1 MQRSGVTWVQL
12 LAVASS
18 VAFLVLAVI
27 ASAGQV
33 DALDQDLRQ
42 VFRPDDVWGPWQLVF
57 GNVVDGAAPRVSL
70 AVLAV
75 SGALAAVLRTSWRP
89 LVYVAALALTGALV
103 TQVAKALI
111 GRADPHGDVGTLSGS
126 FPSGHMVILLVCL
139 GGVLLVWRQHP
150 PVWAWALVALAGLT
164 MGFSL
169 LLLSMHWFTD
179 VAGGAL
185 LAVPLLVVA
194 ASPRFVGPVHRTG
207 RTTPASVGSPT

>member
-1 MQRSGVTWVQL
+1 MQRSGVTRVHL

-18 VAFLVLAVI
+18 VAFLVLAGI

-33 DALDQDLRQ
+33 DALDRNLQQ

-75 SGALAAVLRTSWRP
+75 SGALAAVLRTTWRP
-89 LVYVAALALTGALV
+89 LVYVAALAMVGALA

-126 FPSGHMVILLVCL
+126 FPSGHMVILLVSL
-139 GGVLLVWRQHP
+139 GGVLLVWRRHP

-164 MGFSL
+164 MGLAL

-179 VAGGAL
+179 VVGGAL

-207 RTTPASVGSPT
+207 RTSPARVGSPT